1 MSKGIEEVNK
11 QLQEAYNNEEC
22 EIESFSF
29 GSYDPNFKKNNPVVT
44 EQVIDMIEAA
54 FIKAKWTRHE
64 SSSEEDCERF
74 FNDSL
79 MTLKSVIVLL
89 ETQKG

>member
-29 GSYDPNFKKNNPVVT
+29 GSYDPNFKKNSPVVT
-44 EQVIDMIEAA
+44 EQVVDMIETAL
-54 FIKAKWTRHE
+54 IKARWTRHE

-74 FNDSL
+74 FSDSL
-79 MTLKSVIVLL
+79 MTLQSVIVLM